1 MYSVYACLR
10 AAKQV
15 VKALVAAF
23 ITCTLPQRPVSKE
36 AASALTAIT
45 TTTTAVA
52 TTVTATSTTAC
63 ADADASTDVVA
74 QRADPSDGSNG
85 SSTQYTADS
94 PVIKVKLEKA
104 KVSSQD
110 DTLHLEYLK
119 YSCIILSNSSTRKVH
134 NAAVH
139 NAAVHTSLKSEQHTL
154 YHFALRCVSLWFV
167 TLFTRSKQ
175 SLLSVKLR

>member
-139 NAAVHTSLKSEQHTL
+139 TSLKSEQHTL